1 MGIQLDSAI
10 QMAELLIIK
19 RDFDLL
25 KKIATQLKPELQI
38 QLTPYT
44 ALFCYEVLDY
54 LNKHGRQIELAPS
67 SRYSI
72 KQIRQKA
79 KFFDLSINKLLQS
92 VENVDELQNNY
103 FITVMRYPQLGSWN
117 VHDNLG
123 IFYDK
128 QGNIVSNSHYAFY
141 VFQDEKAISRPH
153 DTMSGQNIDGEEVK
167 SFAYDMGRII
177 GSISSALSCISDFV
191 VSDVTP
197 QSIILFNQ
205 DFNTNRCIGAEN
217 LKYKTIRLFLLHV
230 LSSIGFILYALK
242 AAIIRETGLLV
253 RFEYIS
259 YHYALLRLDGLLKF
273 CAENSSAINDAKLIR
288 MLSNID
294 FTNSDNL
301 RKTDFRNCMMH
312 FGLTDKNGFPL
323 ISEEKIDLALPFCG
337 LVESQFNMSYE
348 DYRSKL
354 ENQLTLLYEMIKEY
368 LDFDLQLPS
377 DKK

>member
-1 MGIQLDSAI
+1 M
-10 QMAELLIIK
+10 
-19 RDFDLL
+19 
-25 KKIATQLKPELQI
+25 
-38 QLTPYT
+38 
-44 ALFCYEVLDY
+44 
-54 LNKHGRQIELAPS
+54 
-67 SRYSI
+67 
-72 KQIRQKA
+72 
-79 KFFDLSINKLLQS
+79 
-92 VENVDELQNNY
+92 
-103 FITVMRYPQLGSWN
+103 
-117 VHDNLG
+117 HDNLG

-337 LVESQFNMSYE
+337 LVESQFNESGYN
-348 DYRSKL
+348 SPPL
-354 ENQLTLLYEMIKEY
+354 GA
-368 LDFDLQLPS
+368 
-377 DKK
+377 

>member
-54 LNKHGRQIELAPS
+54 LNKHGRQIELASS

>member
-25 KKIATQLKPELQI
+25 KKIATQLKPEIQI

-54 LNKHGRQIELAPS
+54 LSKQGQQIELTSS

-92 VENVDELQNNY
+92 VENVDELQNDY
-103 FITVMRYPQLGSWN
+103 FINLMRYPQLGSWN

-128 QGNIVSNSHYAFY
+128 QGNIVSNSHYAYY
-141 VFQDEKAISRPH
+141 VFQDEKAISKPH
-153 DTMSGQNIDGEEVK
+153 DTMSGENIDGEEVK
-167 SFAYDMGRII
+167 AFAYDMGRII

-191 VSDVTP
+191 VSDVIP
-197 QSIILFNQ
+197 QNIILFNQ
-205 DFNTNRCIGAEN
+205 DFNTNRCIGARDA
-217 LKYKTIRLFLLHV
+217 KYKTIRLFLLHV

-242 AAIIRETGLLV
+242 VAIIRETGLLV
-253 RFEYIS
+253 RFEYIT
-259 YHYALLRLDGLLKF
+259 YHYALLRLGGLMKF
-273 CAENSSAINDAKLIR
+273 CLENSSAVNDAKLTN
-288 MLSNID
+288 MLRNID
-294 FTNSDNL
+294 FTNADNL
-301 RKTDFRNCMMH
+301 RKTNFRNCMMH
-312 FGLTDKNGFPL
+312 FGLTDKNGVSL
-323 ISEEKIDLALPFCG
+323 INEEKIDLSLPFCG
-337 LVESQFNMSYE
+337 LVESQFNMSYD
-348 DYRSKL
+348 DYKAKL
-354 ENQLTLLYEMIKEY
+354 EVQLINLYKMIKDY
-368 LDFDLQLPS
+368 LDIDLRLPS
-377 DKK
+377 DN

>member
-25 KKIATQLKPELQI
+25 KKIATQLKPELQM

-54 LNKHGRQIELAPS
+54 LSKQGQQIDLTSS

-92 VENVDELQNNY
+92 VENVDELQNDY
-103 FITVMRYPQLGSWN
+103 FINLMRYPQLGSWN

-128 QGNIVSNSHYAFY
+128 QGNIVSNSHYAYY
-141 VFQDEKAISRPH
+141 VFQDEKAISKPH
-153 DTMSGQNIDGEEVK
+153 DTMSGENIDGEEVK
-167 SFAYDMGRII
+167 AFAYDMGRII

-191 VSDVTP
+191 VSDVIP
-197 QSIILFNQ
+197 QNIILFNQ
-205 DFNTNRCIGAEN
+205 DFNTNRCIGARGT
-217 LKYKTIRLFLLHV
+217 KYKTIRLFLLHV

-242 AAIIRETGLLV
+242 VAIIRETGLLV
-253 RFEYIS
+253 RFEYIT
-259 YHYALLRLDGLLKF
+259 YHYALLRLDGLMKF
-273 CAENSSAINDAKLIR
+273 CLENSSAVNDAKLTN

-294 FTNSDNL
+294 FTNADNL
-301 RKTDFRNCMMH
+301 RKTNFRNCMMH
-312 FGLTDKNGFPL
+312 FGLTDKNGVPL
-323 ISEEKIDLALPFCG
+323 VNEEKIDLSLPFCG

-348 DYRSKL
+348 DYKTKL
-354 ENQLTLLYEMIKEY
+354 EVQLVHLYKMIKDY
-368 LDFDLQLPS
+368 LDIDLRLPS
-377 DKK
+377 DN

>member
-323 ISEEKIDLALPFCG
+323 ISEEKIDLALAFI
-337 LVESQFNMSYE
+337 VTRN
-348 DYRSKL
+348 
-354 ENQLTLLYEMIKEY
+354 
-368 LDFDLQLPS
+368 
-377 DKK
+377 